1 MNHKEFLD
9 LHATCVTSMR
19 SCFTEV
25 EKSSAMLAKCTA
37 KPLPLR
43 TRLKLTS
50 QGITEHA
57 AHLTYLSSKSLLLDA
72 ARLGYGSSNL
82 GSSPGLVGSA

>member
-19 SCFTEV
+19 SYFVEV
-25 EKSSAMLAKCTA
+25 EKSSTMLAECTA

-43 TRLKLTS
+43 KRLKLTS
-50 QGITEHA
+50 QALIEQA
-57 AHLTYLSSKSLLLDA
+57 AHLAYLSSKSLLLRA
-72 ARLGYGSSNL
+72 ARLGYGFCN
-82 GSSPGLVGSA
+82 